1 MVKQLARRHDT
12 LADFIE
18 AYILEP
24 ISHSEVTKQD
34 NEDMVT
40 LITIHSAKGAEREV
54 CYIINASVG
63 QYPHMR
69 AQDSFDEVEEERRV
83 LYVAMT
89 RAKDELIITRQNLNT
104 WATSRVDSQN
114 RTIESYFL
122 SEVPTDLLPDD
133 AGMRSFTDRR
143 DSFES
148 HRPLRNRPV
157 IGLDLGDDL
166 DGIPF

>member
-1 MVKQLARRHDT
+1 
-12 LADFIE
+12 
-18 AYILEP
+18 
-24 ISHSEVTKQD
+24 
-34 NEDMVT
+34 
-40 LITIHSAKGAEREV
+40 
-54 CYIINASVG
+54 
-63 QYPHMR
+63 MR

-114 RTIESYFL
+114 RTIGSYFL

-133 AGMRSFTDRR
+133 AGMRSFTNRR
-143 DSFES
+143 DSFDS
-148 HRPLRNRPV
+148 HRPLTNRPI
-157 IGLDLGDDL
+157 IGLDLGDDF